1 MKIFWVNKCIKSMDF
16 KKAMETLLREDIP
29 INPENFHE
37 EIDASFPPKNV
48 SLLDEQ
54 ERYDLMQKIDPQTV
68 PIIANPQSVNA
79 QINKLFRNRQP
90 GLDGSTV
97 EHFLSIFN
105 GGKGHKE
112 LKRQLLEEYALFA
125 KVFHWGFI

>member
-1 MKIFWVNKCIKSMDF
+1 MRRAECIKSMDF

-37 EIDASFPPKNV
+37 EIRASFPPKNV

-68 PIIANPQSVNA
+68 PG
-79 QINKLFRNRQP
+79 RR
-90 GLDGSTV
+90 
-97 EHFLSIFN
+97 
-105 GGKGHKE
+105 
-112 LKRQLLEEYALFA
+112 
-125 KVFHWGFI
+125 